1 MTSQSAFPHLV
12 IRASAGTGK
21 TWQLAVRFIG
31 LLAAGVRPDEIL
43 ATTFTR
49 KAAGEI
55 LDRVLFWLAS
65 AVADSGER
73 TKLSDALGQKS
84 LSREKCRELLIAT
97 VRRLHTLRIGT
108 LDSYFLQVATS
119 FGHELGLPPGWS
131 ICEDLTDQ
139 LLRDEAIELALTH
152 GRLTDLLT
160 LVHSLTKGE
169 ASRSIARL
177 IHDTV
182 GSLFEL
188 YRETTPAAW
197 QQIKV
202 CAGLKDDELEQ
213 SLTEFA
219 TLAVA
224 EKRMATA
231 RDKDLE
237 CCRAAAW
244 EELIEKGLAAKVL
257 SGECAYY
264 KKPLPGD
271 LVTAYKRLLRHAES
285 ILVGQVARQTEATR
299 ELLERFAE
307 HYTLLQ
313 LEERAMRFRGLT
325 FRLGR
330 AATAIAP
337 ESLAFR
343 LDGHIR
349 HLLLD
354 EFQDTSPAQWRILRP
369 LAQSITSRGGGSF
382 FCVGDQKQAIYGWR
396 GGVAEVFNALPEELT
411 GLTSEELAKSYRSAQ
426 PIIDAVNAV
435 FTQLMNHPNL
445 DKLAGPVEQWQSQ
458 FPTHQTARTEL
469 AGYVTLATA
478 PPPAEGREPQD
489 ALFEHAAQLVKR
501 TIDEAPRASVGV
513 LVRTN
518 TAVAK
523 LIYRLRQ
530 LGIPASEEGG
540 NPLIDSPAVELLLS
554 LLKIA
559 DHPGDRVAG
568 FHVATSPLA
577 PQLAEVLCRRGAEN
591 SKNAAPFD
599 YDDAAVAARL
609 SQCLRRQ
616 LLDDGYGATIHAWS
630 QALAPAC
637 DERDLSRLQQL
648 VELAFDYQ
656 PASTLRT
663 DHFLRLVESKR
674 IADPQWADV
683 RVMTIHQAK
692 GLQFDVVVLPELEAK
707 LVGQPDRVVTGR
719 PRPTEPVNIVCR
731 HAKEQVRQFFP
742 PELAR
747 LFEEDT
753 RLEVHESLCVLYV
766 ALTRAVHA
774 LHMLVLPAKAN
785 ERSMPKTFAGLV
797 RAALAADKKAEPGQT
812 LYEHGDRQWFK
823 QLAAEKS
830 PPVKTA
836 VQPVPTTIRL
846 APPLAER
853 DRGLERTSPSALE
866 GGSQVAVAHILRG
879 GSEKSL
885 GIGTLVHGW
894 LEHVEWLDDGLP
906 EDDVLLKIADRL
918 GGELGDVA
926 GEAKPFLKNLKQQ
939 LGKSAVAAVLSRGY
953 YASPQNLG
961 LAVPQRKTAPKKTWP
976 GPIELRVFNER
987 KFAIRR
993 AGQILSGSIDRLV
1006 VIRCGGQIVAADI
1019 VDYKTDDLSPGDRAA
1034 LKARAEYYEPQ
1045 LAAYRSAAAEL
1056 LRIDGAQIAARLVF
1070 LQPGIVW
1077 PLA

>member
-1 MTSQSAFPHLV
+1 MKTPPAFPHLI

-65 AVADSGER
+65 AAADSGER
-73 TKLSDALGQKS
+73 TKLAAALGLKS
-84 LSREKCRELLIAT
+84 LPRETCRELLMNT
-97 VRRLHTLRIGT
+97 LRRLHTLRIGT
-108 LDSYFLQVATS
+108 LDSYFLQVATT
-119 FGHELGLPPGWS
+119 FGHELGLPPGWT
-131 ICEDLTDQ
+131 ICEDLTDNI
-139 LLRDEAIELALTH
+139 LRDEAIELALAH
-152 GRLTDLLT
+152 GRLADLLT

-169 ASRSIARL
+169 ASRGIARL

-202 CAGLKDDELEQ
+202 CAGLKADELEQ
-213 SLTEFA
+213 TLAEFA
-219 TLAVA
+219 TVAIA
-224 EKRMATA
+224 EKRTSTA

-244 EELIEKGLAAKVL
+244 DEFISKGLALKVL

-264 KKPLPGD
+264 GKPLPGN
-271 LVTAYKRLLRHAES
+271 LVAAYQRLLKHAES
-285 ILVGQVARQTEATR
+285 ILVGQVARQTEATC

-313 LEERAMRFRGLT
+313 LEERAMRFSDIT
-325 FRLGR
+325 FRLAQ
-330 AATAIAP
+330 AAAEIAP
-337 ESLAFR
+337 DRLAFR

-369 LAQSITSRGGGSF
+369 LAHSITAQRGGSF

-396 GGVAEVFNALPEELT
+396 GGVAEIFDALSAELK
-411 GLTSEELAKSYRSAQ
+411 GLTSESLDKSYRSAQ
-426 PIIDAVNAV
+426 PVIDAVNAV
-435 FTQLMNHPNL
+435 FTQLTSHPNL
-445 DKLAGPVEQWQSQ
+445 DKLAGAVEQWQSQ
-458 FPTHQTARTEL
+458 FPHHQTARTEL
-469 AGYVTLATA
+469 AGYVTLAAA
-478 PPPAEGREPQD
+478 PPPVEGQEPQD
-489 ALFEHAAQLVKR
+489 ALFDHAAELVKR
-501 TIDEAPRASVGV
+501 TIAEAPLASVGV

-518 TAVAK
+518 AAVAK
-523 LIYRLRQ
+523 LIYRLRDR
-530 LGIPASEEGG
+530 GIPASEEGG
-540 NPLIDSPAVELLLS
+540 NSLTDSPAVELILS

-559 DHPGDRVAG
+559 DHPGDRVAR
-568 FHVATSPLA
+568 FHVATSPLSSH
-577 PQLAEVLCRRGAEN
+577 LAKLVGRSAA
-591 SKNAAPFD
+591 KNRNHAAPFD
-599 YDDAAVAARL
+599 YDDPAAASQL

-616 LLDDGYGATIHAWS
+616 LLDDGYGATVHAWAL
-630 QALAPAC
+630 ALAPAC
-637 DERDLSRLQQL
+637 GERDLSRLQQL
-648 VELAFDYQ
+648 VELAFEYQ

-674 IADPQWADV
+674 IADPQSAAV

-707 LVGQPDRVVTGR
+707 LVGQHDLVATLR
-719 PRPTEPVNIVCR
+719 PRPTEPVNVVCR
-731 HAKEQVRQFFP
+731 HANEKVRQFFP

-766 ALTRAVHA
+766 ALTRAKQA
-774 LHMLVLPAKAN
+774 LHMLIAPAKAG
-785 ERSMPKTFAGLV
+785 EKTIHKTFAGLL
-797 RAALAADKKAEPGQT
+797 RATLAADKTAEPGQT
-812 LYEHGDRQWFK
+812 LYEHGDRAWYK
-823 QLAAEKS
+823 PLAAEKS
-830 PPVKTA
+830 PPAKSVA
-836 VQPVPTTIRL
+836 PPPPATIRL
-846 APPLAER
+846 APALEKR

-866 GGSQVAVAHILRG
+866 GGSRVSVASVLRGG
-879 GSEKSL
+879 GSEKAL
-885 GIGTLVHGW
+885 GIGTLVHHW
-894 LEHVEWLDDGLP
+894 LEHVAWLDDGLP
-906 EDDVLLKIADRL
+906 ADDALLDIAERL
-918 GGELGDVA
+918 SLEI
-926 GEAKPFLKNLKQQ
+926 GEAATEAKSLLQRFKLQ
-939 LGKSAVAAVLSRGY
+939 LANPAIAGVLSRRY
-953 YASPQNLG
+953 YDSPQNLG
-961 LAVPQRKTAPKKTWP
+961 LALPPGNPWP

-987 KFAIRR
+987 TFAIRR
-993 AGQILSGSIDRLV
+993 PGQLLSGSIDRLV
-1006 VIRCGGQIVAADI
+1006 IVESRGQIVAADV
-1019 VDYKTDDLSPGDRAA
+1019 VDYKTDDLPSDDQAA
-1034 LKARAEYYEPQ
+1034 LQARAEYYQPQ
-1045 LAAYRSAAAEL
+1045 LAAYRTAAAEL
-1056 LRIDGAQIAARLVF
+1056 LRIDGSQIAARLVF